1 VGVEVFSMSKS
12 YSMPGW
18 RIAFVVGNPE
28 MVGAL
33 TRLKSYLDYGVFQPI
48 QIAAIIALN
57 ECEDQTEAYRDV
69 YRSRRDTLIDGLA
82 RAGWAVPVPR
92 ATMFVWAEIPE
103 PHREG
108 GSLEFAKLLLREA
121 NVAVSPGVGFGVAGD
136 RHVRFA
142 LVENEHRIRQAT
154 RGIKR
159 ALGT

>member
-1 VGVEVFSMSKS
+1 
-12 YSMPGW
+12 
-18 RIAFVVGNPE
+18 
-28 MVGAL
+28 
-33 TRLKSYLDYGVFQPI
+33 VFQPI

-57 ECEDQTEAYRDV
+57 ECEDQAEAYRDV

-82 RAGWAVPVPR
+82 RAGWTVPAPR

-103 PHREG
+103 AHRDG

-121 NVAVSPGVGFGVAGD
+121 KVAVSPGVGFGVAGD

-142 LVENEHRIRQAT
+142 LVENEQRIRQAT

-159 ALGT
+159 ALRA

>member
-1 VGVEVFSMSKS
+1 MWASKS

-57 ECEDQTEAYRDV
+57 ECEDHTEAYRDV

-82 RAGWAVPVPR
+82 LAGWTVPVPR

-103 PHREG
+103 PRRDG
-108 GSLEFAKLLLREA
+108 GSLEFAKHLLREA
-121 NVAVSPGVGFGVAGD
+121 NVAVAPGVGFGVAGD

-142 LVENEHRIRQAT
+142 LVENEQRIRQAT

-159 ALGT
+159 ALRA